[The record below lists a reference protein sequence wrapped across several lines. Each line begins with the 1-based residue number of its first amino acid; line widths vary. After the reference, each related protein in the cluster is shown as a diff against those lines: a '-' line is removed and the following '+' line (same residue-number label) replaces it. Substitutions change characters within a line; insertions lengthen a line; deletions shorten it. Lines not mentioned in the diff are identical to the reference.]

1 MRSAPPIP
9 SANRRKRGSTPAPK
23 HLQLTERRLWT
34 AIVKENQFEG
44 EAAFA
49 LLRATLESHQ
59 RARLCREAIESEGAT
74 YLDRF
79 DQPKPH
85 PLLASERDAR
95 SAFIAGMRALNLDTQ
110 ENER

>member
-9 SANRRKRGSTPAPK
+9 SANRRKRGLAPPPK
-23 HLQLTERRLWT
+23 HLQSTERRLWV
-34 AIVKENQFEG
+34 AIVKENEFEG

-49 LLRATLESHQ
+49 LLRAALESHQ
-59 RARLCREAIESEGAT
+59 RARLCREAIEKEGAT

-95 SAFIAGMRALNLDTQ
+95 SAFIAGMRALNLATT
-110 ENER
+110 EHER

>member
-1 MRSAPPIP
+1 MRTATPIP

-23 HLQLTERRLWT
+23 HLQLTERRLWN
-34 AIVKENQFEG
+34 AIGKEHQFEG

-59 RARLCREAIESEGAT
+59 RARVCREAIESEGAT